1 MAGVDAPDRPRRM
14 GHKASPHAA
23 REAWKGTCL
32 SPLPPLL
39 ALSCIPMLTKLRRSP
54 PPNLSSKVVR
64 RPTTSA
70 GAAAA
75 ASALPEMDPWAAQ
88 RTAQQCLSIKYVED
102 LAEARQ
108 TTQTSLGLS
117 FVFVLFIPC
126 SLSGRP
132 HCHSTRRD
140 AAGER
145 RPGTLAH
152 WPRQGCLLPIC
163 HAPWPA
169 WYYIL
174 MCLCSGQLSSGT
186 KDAYLRGAVD
196 LKVVWHR

>member
-54 PPNLSSKVVR
+54 PTNLSSKVVR

-132 HCHSTRRD
+132 HCHSWSLSQGVVLPCCFEPQ
-140 AAGER
+140 AFPFFPGESPGFAGKLYNR
-145 RPGTLAH
+145 H
-152 WPRQGCLLPIC
+152 MFFLLIAEIHFMFALP
-163 HAPWPA
+163 
-169 WYYIL
+169 YI
-174 MCLCSGQLSSGT
+174 SF
-186 KDAYLRGAVD
+186 V
-196 LKVVWHR
+196 